1 MSVKIHGKEYLTVAE
16 RLDTMNKK
24 AKGNYSINT
33 ELLKF
38 EGGCVIIKAT
48 LSIGSYSYTGIAME
62 EAGSNKINETSFVEV
77 CETSAIGRALASAGY
92 HGSEFCSADE
102 LVNALANQKTPKTKT
117 VESKEN
123 DLIEEVIEKYDGVE
137 VKNVVSFGKHNG
149 KEWKDVPQDYV
160 EWCAGGSKIEWQRDA
175 ANEELQRR
183 SNNGD
188 KPKDVTN
195 TEVSKDEL
203 EDVPF

>member
-1 MSVKIHGKEYLTVAE
+1 MSYLELREPMYKNSELGIWKFAPE
-16 RLDTMNKK
+16 EFSKR
-24 AKGNYSINT
+24 YIRW
-33 ELLKF
+33 ELLEK
-38 EGGCVIIKAT
+38 GWD
-48 LSIGSYSYTGIAME
+48 L
-62 EAGSNKINETSFVEV
+62 
-77 CETSAIGRALASAGY
+77 
-92 HGSEFCSADE
+92 
-102 LVNALANQKTPKTKT
+102 
-117 VESKEN
+117 
-123 DLIEEVIEKYDGVE
+123 LIEEVKEKFDGAE
-137 VKNVVSFGKHNG
+137 VKNVISFGKHNG

>member
-1 MSVKIHGKEYLTVAE
+1 M
-16 RLDTMNKK
+16 
-24 AKGNYSINT
+24 
-33 ELLKF
+33 
-38 EGGCVIIKAT
+38 
-48 LSIGSYSYTGIAME
+48 
-62 EAGSNKINETSFVEV
+62 
-77 CETSAIGRALASAGY
+77 ASAGY

-102 LVNALANQKTPKTKT
+102 LVNALANKQTPKTKT

-160 EWCAGGSKIEWQRDA
+160 EWCAGGSKIEWQWAA

-183 SNNGD
+183 NNNGD
-188 KPKDVTN
+188 KPKDVT
-195 TEVSKDEL
+195 TTKVSKDEL
-203 EDVPF
+203 EGVPF

>member
-1 MSVKIHGKEYLTVAE
+1 M
-16 RLDTMNKK
+16 
-24 AKGNYSINT
+24 
-33 ELLKF
+33 
-38 EGGCVIIKAT
+38 KAT
-48 LSIGSYSYTGIAME
+48 IKVDLGDGAWRVFTGHAHERFDANYI
-62 EAGSNKINETSFVEV
+62 NKTSAVEN
-77 CETSAIGRALASAGY
+77 CETSAVGRALAAAGY
-92 HGSEFCSADE
+92 IGSEYCSADE
-102 LVNALANQKTPKTKT
+102 LVNALANQQTPKTKT

-183 SNNGD
+183 NNG
-188 KPKDVTN
+188 VV
-195 TEVSKDEL
+195 VSDDL
-203 EDVPF
+203 EGMPN